1 MMTAEERNK
10 EIEWLMGSIKRSAA
24 GGRGMTFTLVFIAVL
39 FIAFGIFALFFF
51 DRGEDY
57 TVSPFL
63 LLMGGVF
70 LLSALI
76 SYVSNKR
83 IACAETPGELLATHD
98 RMWIIQS
105 VFLIVGIVVL
115 AVLTKGNLLSK
126 TCLVLSGLLLVIAGW
141 LAMQQRLRL
150 WVGIALLIAESALLY
165 FSGISL
171 LVSLSLLIV
180 MLSIIKGEKSLFA
193 SKESEGLDENDEQN
207 FRRLRELVKE
217 SELRN

>member
-24 GGRGMTFTLVFIAVL
+24 GGQGMTFTFVFIAVL

-193 SKESEGLDENDEQN
+193 SKESEGLDENDEQS

>member
-1 MMTAEERNK
+1 
-10 EIEWLMGSIKRSAA
+10 
-24 GGRGMTFTLVFIAVL
+24 MTFTFVFIAVL

-83 IACAETPGELLATHD
+83 IACAETPEELLATHD

>member
-24 GGRGMTFTLVFIAVL
+24 GGHGMTFTFVFIAVL

-171 LVSLSLLIV
+171 LVSLSLLLV

>member
-1 MMTAEERNK
+1 MTAEERDK

-24 GGRGMTFTLVFIAVL
+24 GGQGMTFTFVFIAVL

>member
-1 MMTAEERNK
+1 MTAEERNK

-24 GGRGMTFTLVFIAVL
+24 GGQGMTFTFVFIAVL

>member
-24 GGRGMTFTLVFIAVL
+24 GGQGMTFTFVFIAVL

>member
-24 GGRGMTFTLVFIAVL
+24 GGQGMTFTFVFIAVL

-57 TVSPFL
+57 TVLPFL

-193 SKESEGLDENDEQN
+193 NKECEGLDEYDEPN

-217 SELRN
+217 NELRN

>member
-24 GGRGMTFTLVFIAVL
+24 GGQGMTFTFVFISVL

-83 IACAETPGELLATHD
+83 MACAETPGELLATHD

>member
-1 MMTAEERNK
+1 MTAEERDK

-24 GGRGMTFTLVFIAVL
+24 GGHSMTFTNIFISVL

-57 TVSPFL
+57 SVAPLL

-76 SYVSNKR
+76 SYVSHKR
-83 IACAETPGELLATHD
+83 IAHAETPRGLLAAHD
-98 RMWIIQS
+98 RMWVIQS
-105 VFLIVGIVVL
+105 VILMVGIIAF
-115 AVLTKGNLLSK
+115 AVFNKGSYLSK
-126 TCLVLSGLLLVIAGW
+126 ACLLLSGLLLVIAGW
-141 LAMQQRLRL
+141 LAMQQKLRL
-150 WVGIALLIAESALLY
+150 WVGIALLMAFSALLY
-165 FSGISL
+165 FSRIGL
-171 LVSLSLLIV
+171 LVGLPLLFL
-180 MLSIIKGEKSLFA
+180 MLSIIKGEKSLFMG
-193 SKESEGLDENDEQN
+193 KESEGLDENDEQN

>member
-1 MMTAEERNK
+1 MTAEERNK

-24 GGRGMTFTLVFIAVL
+24 GGHGMTFTFVFIAVL

-171 LVSLSLLIV
+171 LVSLSLLLV